1 MGPEMA
7 PLIEEKNGM
16 NITDYVRERLD
27 GASQK
32 ELQTIVDAD
41 MSQVDNDPMAEA
53 IAAELVAQAKERLSA
68 IQPN

>member
-16 NITDYVRERLD
+16 DITDYVRERLD

-32 ELQTIVDAD
+32 ELQAIVDAD

>member
-1 MGPEMA
+1 
-7 PLIEEKNGM
+7 M
-16 NITDYVRERLD
+16 NITDYVRDRLD

-32 ELQTIVDAD
+32 ELQAIVDAD
-41 MSQVDNDPMAEA
+41 MSQVDDDPMAEA

>member
-1 MGPEMA
+1 
-7 PLIEEKNGM
+7 M

-32 ELQTIVDAD
+32 ELQAIVDAD
-41 MSQVDNDPMAEA
+41 MSQVDDDPMAEA
-53 IAAELVAQAKERLSA
+53 IAAELVVQAKERLSA

>member
-1 MGPEMA
+1 MD
-7 PLIEEKNGM
+7 
-16 NITDYVRERLD
+16 ITDYVRERLD

-32 ELQTIVDAD
+32 ELQAIVDAD